1 MQTVGGTASTPNAGS
16 RAPSAYTGHASALA
30 QAWFAARGWTP
41 HAFQL
46 DAWERFARGES
57 GLLHVPTGS
66 GKTYAAYLGALEE
79 LARES
84 ADGLALVYVTP
95 LRAVARDIELALRL
109 PVQELGLAVTV
120 GSRTGDTA
128 ASERARQRE
137 KLPNVLVTKIGRAHV

>member
-1 MQTVGGTASTPNAGS
+1 MLAAGETASTPNPGS
-16 RAPSAYTGHASALA
+16 RAPSAYAGHASALA

-84 ADGLALVYVTP
+84 VDGLAVVYVTP

-128 ASERARQRE
+128 ASERARQR
-137 KLPNVLVTKIGRAHV
+137 